1 MHAIQRENDRPVQE
15 RGSGAMRG
23 PFLTADGYSSTRE
36 GTGAMQTAAP
46 PAAHF
51 GFSRPGLAG
60 EFALNWVG
68 LMRSYDSTIELLRET
83 LADPALVQSFSGV
96 RARFGDGPG
105 IPPGHSAFAQA
116 YGFAYARHA
125 LSGLPRGLLLVGRDP
140 RPTGEALALDLAK
153 GFLAGAA
160 CVKCRIR
167 ICDLGIITTPLLE
180 TAVRALKAS
189 GGVMITASHNPL
201 TDNGFKFLTGV
212 NAVASPGPNEAPP
225 GALLSALAMGAVVQ
239 GVRSISEGDASEF
252 ATCLRKIDGRAL
264 RQALGA
270 GEDHRHRIKAE
281 RAYLDFLGAEWGVQP
296 HCLKP
301 LVLGP
306 ALLDPNG
313 GAACGIGARV
323 LEHFGVRAIE
333 VNAELGYP
341 EHPIDIDGIDP
352 ASGRH
357 MLIRVSRAVLR
368 AGARFGIAFDY
379 DADRGNIVLPG
390 LGNSA
395 VIHPQTI
402 ATMNVALAFAHREVS
417 ERRSA
422 KNPAIV
428 ISDATS
434 GSCEKVAAFFGA
446 KVFTVET
453 GEINVVTKMS
463 QLRREGYEVPVGVEG
478 ANGGTIFGEA
488 TCRDGLQTALCA
500 ALADEQPALASQWM
514 RVLHRNHE
522 PAAGGEALRLPEVLS
537 AVPVHYSRMLRIEGP
552 AIPHG
557 EIKARMEDYF
567 AKTIWPDLSSKF
579 RSYRFVNYDGTGE
592 VERRTGDETG
602 GWRVILE
609 DERARAFI
617 FARGSRTEA
626 GVWRIVVDDPDPSRG
641 EELER
646 AGVAMIHA
654 ATSGQAVLVRR

>member
-1 MHAIQRENDRPVQE
+1 
-15 RGSGAMRG
+15 
-23 PFLTADGYSSTRE
+23 
-36 GTGAMQTAAP
+36 
-46 PAAHF
+46 
-51 GFSRPGLAG
+51 
-60 EFALNWVG
+60 
-68 LMRSYDSTIELLRET
+68 MRSHESTIELLQKA

-96 RARFGDGPG
+96 RTCFGEGPG
-105 IPPGHSAFAQA
+105 ISPGHSALCQA
-116 YGFAYARHA
+116 YGFAYARRA
-125 LSGLPRGLLLVGRDP
+125 LSGPAKGLLLVGRDP
-140 RPTGEALALDLAK
+140 RPTGGAVASDLAK

-160 CVKCRIR
+160 AAKCRLR
-167 ICDLGIITTPLLE
+167 VCDLGIITTPVLE

-201 TDNGFKFLTGV
+201 ADNGFKFFTGIQ
-212 NAVASPGPNEAPP
+212 AAALPDPNVAPP
-225 GALLSALAMGAVVQ
+225 GALLSASAMGAVVQ
-239 GVRSISEGDASEF
+239 NVRSISQGDASEF
-252 ATCLRKIDGRAL
+252 AACLRKIDDKAL

-270 GEDHRHRIKAE
+270 EEDHRHRIKAE

-306 ALLDPNG
+306 VLLDPNG

-341 EHPIDIDGIDP
+341 EHPIDTDGIDP

-357 MLIRVSRAVLR
+357 MLVRVSRAALR

-390 LGNSA
+390 LDDSA
-395 VIHPQTI
+395 IIHPQTV
-402 ATMNVALAFAHREVS
+402 ATVNVALALAHREIS
-417 ERRSA
+417 GRRRTD
-422 KNPAIV
+422 NLAIV

-453 GEINVVTKMS
+453 GEINVVTRMG
-463 QLRREGYEVPVGVEG
+463 QLRREGYDVPVGVEG

-500 ALADEQPALASQWM
+500 ALADERPALASQWM
-514 RVLHRNHE
+514 RVLRRNHE
-522 PAAGGEALRLPEVLS
+522 PTVGGDALRLPEVLS
-537 AVPVHYSRMLRIEGP
+537 AVPAHYNRMLRIEGP

-557 EIKARMEDYF
+557 KIKARMEEYF

-579 RSYRFVNYDGTGE
+579 RSHRFVNYEGTGE
-592 VERRTGDETG
+592 VKKRTGDETG

-609 DERARAFI
+609 DGRERAFI

-646 AGVAMIHA
+646 AGVAMIRA